1 MIVQASE
8 PPPNLNPRQVLA
20 LAILLLSRSDA
31 RLYELAVHHMETART
46 EDGRAYWAAYR
57 DEDALRLGARY
68 ALWLEAAP

>member
-1 MIVQASE
+1 MTVQAASTAAK
-8 PPPNLNPRQVLA
+8 LTPRQILA

-31 RLYELAVHHMETART
+31 RLYELAVHHVETART